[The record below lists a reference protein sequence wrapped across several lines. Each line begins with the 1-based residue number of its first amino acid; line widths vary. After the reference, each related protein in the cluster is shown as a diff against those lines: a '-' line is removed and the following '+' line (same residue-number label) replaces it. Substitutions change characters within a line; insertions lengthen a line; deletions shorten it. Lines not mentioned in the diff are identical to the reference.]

1 MKNVLI
7 TLLVVSIGFN
17 VYFIAQGG
25 AKPSPK
31 TTQAER
37 SDLGIFQ
44 REGNAWIFY
53 SVKENGS
60 KEALG
65 LRVPVQS
72 NSSVPEWPEDIYASL
87 SPDGEKVAYM
97 QKPAWPHQIYV
108 SNTDGTKV
116 AELVDWGANF
126 TPTHAVIENQ
136 FTWSEDGNSLL
147 YGITIEN
154 CGPSGN
160 GGTLETILFKKD
172 LVSGK
177 EETVLRLEHKCDEFR
192 VGTKAIPVN

>member
-1 MKNVLI
+1 MKNILI
-7 TLLVVSIGFN
+7 ALLVISVGFN
-17 VYFIAQGG
+17 VYFALQDN
-25 AKPSPK
+25 AKPSPE
-31 TTQAER
+31 TTLKEH
-37 SDLGIFQ
+37 SDLSIFQ
-44 REGNAWIFY
+44 REGNTWVFY

-87 SPDGEKVAYM
+87 SPDGKKVAYM

-108 SNTDGTKV
+108 SNTDGTKI

-136 FTWSEDGNSLL
+136 FTWSKDGNALL
-147 YGITIEN
+147 YGITNEN
-154 CGPSGN
+154 CGPAGSD
-160 GGTLETILFKKD
+160 GTLETILFKKD
-172 LVSGK
+172 LISGK
-177 EETVLRLEHKCDEFR
+177 EETVLRSEHKCDEFR
-192 VGTKAIPVN
+192 AGTKAIPVN